1 MGFLSGL
8 FGPGYKHKDP
18 EVRKDCIQTVTDK
31 KVLADLAANDIDAG
45 VREVAKKRLEALTK

>member
-31 KVLADLAANDIDAG
+31 KVLADLAANDVDAG
-45 VREVAKKRLEALTK
+45 VRETAKKRLEALK

>member
-31 KVLADLAANDIDAG
+31 KVLADLAANDVDAG